1 MSRREHSASELFR
14 KLGGSSSNEALIDTV
29 IGELQK
35 EGLQS
40 DERFTEAFVH
50 NRIERGYGPLRIHQ
64 ELRQKGI
71 SDALIRDYVDV
82 NDPDWQQRASRAR
95 NKRFGHQLPTN
106 YKEKAKQSRFLQQ
119 RGFSGEQIRRVIEE
133 DE

>member
-14 KLGGSSSNEALIDTV
+14 KLGGNTSNEALIEKV

-50 NRIERGYGPLRIHQ
+50 NRVERGYGPLRIRQ

-71 SDALIRDYVDV
+71 SDSLIREYVDA
-82 NDPDWQQRASRAR
+82 NDPDWQQCASRAR
-95 NKRFGHQLPTN
+95 NKRFGHQLPKN
-106 YKEKAKQSRFLQQ
+106 YKDKAKQSRFLHQ